1 MKKIRTFLLAAT
13 LIFGL
18 GSSITAA
25 AAQRFY
31 APGQMEN
38 LEGVVWKEGDV
49 IGAEEC
55 AFILSYQYENIEGTQ
70 EGMDK
75 LEDSITSYAQSLGY
89 TSQIDDPAGGKYYPG
104 KNELQSITV
113 IVLGEEPF
121 ENAGGRRFS
130 HSYTIWQE
138 QEGSDGWRVS
148 FVEEQ
153 ESYTAGGEEH
163 PCYYIVVSPNFEES
177 EPETAQKSTSAKAA
191 ACDHVYEYV
200 MEKEPLEN
208 EDGIMAKKC
217 EKCGAIAEYR
227 PVSAIM
233 AFLQNTEKAVKNA
246 AQGSVVTVKTDRWLC
261 FDRAV
266 MEAIASRPDVTVI
279 VNYRYQ
285 HKDYTVT
292 IPAGYD
298 VVGLLNEEGFCGFR
312 YLDLML
318 GGQELAQ

>member
-1 MKKIRTFLLAAT
+1 MKKIRTVLLTAT
-13 LIFGL
+13 LVFGL
-18 GSSITAA
+18 SGALTAA
-25 AAQRFY
+25 AAQRSFD
-31 APGQMEN
+31 PEQMAD
-38 LEGVVWKEGDV
+38 LEGAVWKEGDV
-49 IGAEEC
+49 IRAEDC
-55 AFILSYQYENIEGTQ
+55 AFILSYQYENTEGTE
-70 EGMDK
+70 EGMDR
-75 LEDSITSYAQSLGY
+75 LEASIASYAQSIGY
-89 TSQIDDPAGGKYYPG
+89 ASLMEDPANGKYYAAQ
-104 KNELQSITV
+104 NESGISV

-130 HSYTIWQE
+130 HSYTIWQA

-148 FVEEQ
+148 LVEEQ

-163 PCYYIVVSPNFEES
+163 PCYYIVVSPDFEKS
-177 EPETAQKSTSAKAA
+177 EPETAHKSTSAKAA

-208 EDGIMAKKC
+208 EDGILAKKC

-233 AFLQNTEKAVKNA
+233 AFLQNAEKAVKNA
-246 AQGSVVTVKTDRWLC
+246 AQGATVTVETDRWLC

-266 MEAIASRPDVTVI
+266 MEAIAARPDVTVT

-298 VVGLLNEEGFCGFR
+298 VKGLLNEEGFCGFR

-318 GGQELAQ
+318 GGEELAQ